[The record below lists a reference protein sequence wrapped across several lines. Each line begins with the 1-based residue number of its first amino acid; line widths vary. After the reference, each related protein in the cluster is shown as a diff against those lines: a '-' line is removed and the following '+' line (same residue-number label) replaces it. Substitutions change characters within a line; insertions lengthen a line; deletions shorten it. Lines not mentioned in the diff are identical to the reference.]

1 MFQAQVSIKLLYDP
15 PDGGNV
21 DAGWEID
28 MPPGLGGSI
37 EPLVDNND
45 NSSSDT
51 SFPAMTEA
59 ERRRSHLS
67 LQESNRPAGRPIGSM
82 PNIPM
87 HFTNGGITQ
96 DIELR

>member
-15 PDGGNV
+15 PDGGAV
-21 DAGWEID
+21 DAGWQID

-45 NSSSDT
+45 NNPSDT
-51 SFPAMTEA
+51 SFRAMTEA
-59 ERRRSHLS
+59 ERRRSHLL

-87 HFTNGGITQ
+87 LFTNGAATQ
-96 DIELR
+96 EIELG